1 MTTIKYLDSKRLEQE
16 SAYKVHTFTEG
27 GTFTVTGSGDVEYL
41 VVGGG
46 GGGFNHGSAVG
57 SAGGAGA
64 LRTNLSGATNGGGT
78 SLDSTYGVTAQ
89 NYTIT
94 VGAGGA
100 VSTQGGDSSIVPASG
115 TTITSN
121 GGAEGV
127 TVQTNGATNGN
138 ASGSGA
144 GAAYGG
150 TQTGGAGG
158 TYGNNGGNTH
168 NAYWYSS
175 AGGGGSSTV
184 GGNSSGGVSNG
195 DGAASAV
202 AGNGGNGTS
211 NSITGSALTYAGGG
225 GGAPYDTTGT
235 KGTGGSGIGGD
246 GGGSGVTDATAGD
259 TNTGSGGGGCTYS
272 GSGAG
277 GGSGIVIIRYL
288 TSSSIVATGGTVT
301 VTDGLVAQLKFNDDV
316 TDTYGN
322 NGTVTG
328 TETYVA
334 GKIDKAFSFNGS
346 SYITLANESNFDFE
360 RTDPF
365 SIAFWVNMGN
375 NTNKMLMCKGDDPY
389 SAGTTSGISIWTQAD
404 WLDVNINASSSQF
417 IRVRTAIA
425 SIEDSTW
432 HHVTVAYDGSSAA
445 SGLTIYYDG
454 VSQSLSTVSDTLT
467 SSSILNNYPFLIGDS
482 GAGSRDWTGKLDDL
496 RIYDRELTQGEVN
509 IIYNGG
515 TGTESES
522 PSSVQDNSVLVE
534 KYTGRRY
541 WGSNSTVKVSDIEDK
556 TLVANGSGIGYS
568 GAYIDI
574 NIPNFASYTGDY
586 RLRTL
591 DTTITTTD
599 FVLDF
604 DWWRQGS
611 NNPPNTSAGL
621 VLRSSQSGL
630 SIENSGIT
638 SDDYIRTNA
647 NDAGTTLE
655 FLWHSAGTST
665 ETSIGTI
672 AVGSIQ
678 AWKYMRLTRTDAT
691 TLKFEQFSSEARTG
705 SATLTV
711 NYTSLPSSWGLGLKY
726 IGGYCSDANAGG
738 GLHERLQNIDLSS
751 TSNGTL
757 TTWNSRFRGIF
768 AGGADVNGNTSTM
781 EYISIASPSNA
792 SAFGNLSQPLNH
804 FASVHSDVRGVFCGG
819 ISSANTDAMEYITIA
834 TLGNTS
840 PFGTL
845 NASMRTINGVSSDVR
860 GIIGG
865 GDVNTTQY
873 ITIATLGNG
882 LNFGNITTARKQM
895 AGVSSDVRG
904 IFAGGGGAAIAVSNE
919 MDYFTIATA
928 STAGDFG
935 DLSVARKTSAGINS
949 DVRGVFCGG
958 TYLTICDY
966 VTIATEGNATTFGDL
981 SQTSYGGYG
990 VSSDVRGVVTF
1001 GWTVGA
1007 ESSKLDYITIPT
1019 LGNSN
1024 NFGDLSV
1031 AKIYESGVSGQ

>member
-27 GTFTVTGSGDVEYL
+27 GLFTVTGSGDVEYL
-41 VVGGG
+41 VVAGGG
-46 GGGFNHGSAVG
+46 GASRAG
-57 SAGGAGA
+57 GGAGGY
-64 LRTNLSGATNGGGT
+64 LT
-78 SLDSTYGVTAQ
+78 SAGHGVTAQ

-94 VGAGGA
+94 VGTGGNGSLGTSA
-100 VSTQGGDSSIVPASG
+100 NGVNGSDSIFD
-115 TTITSN
+115 TITSTGGGGGGKN
-121 GGAEGV
+121 DLAGSSGGSGGGGGASGGGSNFAGGSSSPV
-127 TVQTNGATNGN
+127 TSPVQGYA
-138 ASGSGA
+138 
-144 GAAYGG
+144 GG
-150 TQTGGAGG
+150 TGFSGNSNYPGGAGG
-158 TYGNNGGNTH
+158 G
-168 NAYWYSS
+168 SS
-175 AGGGGSSTV
+175 AV
-184 GGNSSGGVSNG
+184 GGNASSNTVAPSGG
-195 DGAASAV
+195 A
-202 AGNGGNGTS
+202 GTS
-211 NSITGSALTYAGGG
+211 SSITGTSLFYAGGG
-225 GGAPYDTTGT
+225 GGTINS
-235 KGTGGSGIGGD
+235 GTGG
-246 GGGSGVTDATAGD
+246 AG
-259 TNTGSGGGGCTYS
+259 GSGGGGNGGIGVDGSDATGY
-272 GSGAG
+272 GSGGGAG
-277 GGSGIVIIRYL
+277 SNTFTGGDGSDGIVVIRYL
-288 TSSSIVATGGTVT
+288 ASSSIVATGGTVT

-346 SYITLANESNFDFE
+346 TEVTLANESNFDFE

-389 SAGTTSGISIWTQAD
+389 SSGTTSGISIWTQAD
-404 WLDVNINASSSQF
+404 YLDVNINASASQF

-432 HHVTVAYDGSSAA
+432 HHVTVSYDGSSTA

-482 GAGSRDWTGKLDDL
+482 GAGSKDWTGKLDDL
-496 RIYDRELTQGEVN
+496 RIYSRELDQSEVTM
-509 IIYNGG
+509 IYNGG

-522 PSSVQDNSVLVE
+522 PSSVQDNSILVE
-534 KYTGRRY
+534 KYTGKRF
-541 WGSNSTVKVSDIEDK
+541 WFDEAFTPSITFTDTFQNNTGWTFVPSSGSNISVSGGEVYANTVTADGDNRIHKPLGFTLEDQFVARWTHIPKGVSNNNVYMYVMNFTAGTGNFSTSINQDSIYLLTDSSSQNLMLRSQDGTTTGSVSNTQGLTTDQGYYL
-556 TLVANGSGIGYS
+556 TLVKDRSSGTVYVRSGSH
-568 GAYIDI
+568 
-574 NIPNFASYTGDY
+574 TG
-586 RLRTL
+586 TL
-591 DTTITTTD
+591 VNTLTTT
-599 FVLDF
+599 F
-604 DWWRQGS
+604 S
-611 NNPPNTSAGL
+611 
-621 VLRSSQSGL
+621 
-630 SIENSGIT
+630 SGIT
-638 SDDYIRTNA
+638 GLTHVQTGAITGGN
-647 NDAGTTLE
+647 AGTGSYKIENLQIYN
-655 FLWHSAGTST
+655 GV
-665 ETSIGTI
+665 TSIDTI
-672 AVGSIQ
+672 PAS
-678 AWKYMRLTRTDAT
+678 
-691 TLKFEQFSSEARTG
+691 
-705 SATLTV
+705 
-711 NYTSLPSSWGLGLKY
+711 
-726 IGGYCSDANAGG
+726 
-738 GLHERLQNIDLSS
+738 
-751 TSNGTL
+751 
-757 TTWNSRFRGIF
+757 WNSRFRGIF
-768 AGGADVNGNTSTM
+768 AGGSDVNGNTSTM

-845 NASMRTINGVSSDVR
+845 NATMRTINGVSSDVR

-919 MDYFTIATA
+919 MDYFTIPTA

-935 DLSVARKTSAGINS
+935 DLSVARKTLSGINS

-958 TYLTICDY
+958 SYLTICDY

-981 SQTSYGGYG
+981 SQSSYGGYG
-990 VSSDVRGVVTF
+990 VSSDVRGVVTL
-1001 GWTVGA
+1001 GWTVNA

-1031 AKIYESGVSGQ
+1031 SKIYESGVSGQ